1 DLPVAPAYK
10 APAIAAP
17 LVYNWTG
24 FYIGA
29 NVGWGR
35 ARTDDVNANGVIGGG
50 QIGANW
56 QINNFLLGV
65 ETDLQWS
72 DQKKAETVGIV
83 TVTDRVRWFGTT
95 RLRAGVVFD
104 RVLLFA
110 TGGIA
115 YGETRVDAT
124 VGAVTASVSE
134 TKTNWTA

>member
-1 DLPVAPAYK
+1 MKKLLLGTVALAALVATAPANAADLPVAPAYK

-72 DQKKAETVGIV
+72 DQKKAETVGI
-83 TVTDRVRWFGTT
+83 
-95 RLRAGVVFD
+95 
-104 RVLLFA
+104 
-110 TGGIA
+110 
-115 YGETRVDAT
+115 
-124 VGAVTASVSE
+124 
-134 TKTNWTA
+134 